1 MSMFGFIGYGF
12 DPMYL
17 AFMIPGLLLGLYAQ
31 FKLKGTYGH
40 YIQVPMTA
48 NMSGAEVAREILD
61 SAGLHSMPVEMTPG
75 HLTDHYDPMRK
86 SLVLS
91 EENYHGRSIAAAGV
105 AAHEA
110 GHALQH
116 KAAYFPMHL
125 RTTMVP
131 AVNFASA
138 GAMWAAAL
146 GFMLYYAGSAFGSK
160 LVLFGIIGFGI
171 MALFHLV
178 TLPVEFDASSRAKKQ
193 LQTLGLIRDPEEV
206 RGVSKVLNAAAMTY
220 VAALVTSLLTLLYY
234 VMRFNSMRSN
244 ERN

>member
-1 MSMFGFIGYGF
+1 MSMFGYIGGF
-12 DPMYL
+12 GIDPIYL
-17 AFMIPGLLLGLYAQ
+17 LFMIPGLLLGIYAQ
-31 FKLKGTYGH
+31 FKLRGAYGH
-40 YIQVPMTA
+40 YSQVPTGSGMT
-48 NMSGAEVAREILD
+48 GAQVAREILD
-61 SAGLHSMPVEMTPG
+61 SAGLTAMPIEVTPG
-75 HLTDHYDPMRK
+75 HLSDHYDPTRK

-91 EENYHGRSIAAAGV
+91 EENYYGNSIAAAGV

-125 RTTMVP
+125 RTTLVP
-131 AVNFASA
+131 AVNFASM
-138 GAMWAAAL
+138 GAFWAAAI
-146 GFMLYYAGSAFGSK
+146 GFMLSSPK
-160 LVLFGIIGFGI
+160 LVLFGIIGFSM

-193 LQTLGLIRDPEEV
+193 LQALGLVRDPEEA

-234 VMRFNSMRSN
+234 VMRFSNMRSS
-244 ERN
+244 ERES

>member
-1 MSMFGFIGYGF
+1 MSMFGFIVME
-12 DPMYL
+12 PMYL
-17 AFMIPGLLLGLYAQ
+17 AFMIPGLLLGIYAQ
-31 FKLKGTYGH
+31 FKLRATYGH
-40 YIQVPMTA
+40 YIQVPMTSR
-48 NMSGAEVAREILD
+48 MSGAEVAREILD
-61 SAGLHSMPVEMTPG
+61 SAGLHGMPVEMTHG
-75 HLTDHYDPMRK
+75 HLTDHYDPLHKR
-86 SLVLS
+86 LVLS

-131 AVNFASA
+131 VVNFASS
-138 GAMWAAAL
+138 GAIWATMI
-146 GFMLYYAGSAFGSK
+146 GFMLFYASGSALGPK
-160 LVLFGIIGFGI
+160 LVLFGIIGFSI

-178 TLPVEFDASSRAKKQ
+178 TLPVEFDASNRARKQ
-193 LQTLGLIRDPEEV
+193 LQGLGLIRDPEEA

-234 VMRFNSMRSN
+234 VMRFNSMRS
-244 ERN
+244 R

>member
-1 MSMFGFIGYGF
+1 MSMFGFIMF
-12 DPMYL
+12 DPMYFL
-17 AFMIPGLLLGLYAQ
+17 FLIPGLLLGMYAQ

-61 SAGLHSMPVEMTPG
+61 SAGLHGMPIEMTHG
-75 HLTDHYDPMRK
+75 HLTDHYDPMHKR
-86 SLVLS
+86 LVLS

-116 KAAYFPMHL
+116 KAAFFPMHL

-131 AVNFASA
+131 AVNFASS
-138 GAMWAAAL
+138 GAFWAAGI
-146 GFMLYYAGSAFGSK
+146 GFMLQSPK
-160 LVLFGIIGFGI
+160 LVIFGIIGFGI

-193 LQTLGLIRDPEEV
+193 LQSLGLIRDPQEAI
-206 RGVSKVLNAAAMTY
+206 GVSKVLNAAAMTY

-234 VMRFNSMRSN
+234 VMRFNSMRN
-244 ERN
+244 R